1 MLYSFGRE
9 EELDTNALKRLI
21 NSINRYLGPEEAL
34 ASQESEV
41 LKFISS
47 KPLGGAFFLD
57 GLWKRLGIK
66 ETIDQ
71 FFKNRNYQNPV
82 ERVLFAIVAN
92 RALNPK
98 SKLAVELFLV
108 GPKKPFNIGYLPIY
122 NPTHCRTREVK
133 PF

>member
-1 MLYSFGRE
+1 MQLAHNYRDKEAGQFRANVLYNFGRE

-34 ASQESEV
+34 ASQESEL

-47 KPLGGAFFLD
+47 KPLGGTYFLD

-71 FFKNRNYQNPV
+71 LLQNRSYQMVKEN
-82 ERVLFAIVAN
+82 L
-92 RALNPK
+92 
-98 SKLAVELFLV
+98 
-108 GPKKPFNIGYLPIY
+108 
-122 NPTHCRTREVK
+122 EVK
-133 PF
+133 EIVVGNSEAQKRYVLVRNLRQLLKDQ